1 MSTLKADTIQAAT
14 TNGNLAISNQG
25 TGGIAIDGMPHRN
38 LIINGDMRIAAR
50 GTSFAA
56 AAVNTYTLDR
66 WEWMKVGTGVVTVTQ
81 DTDAP
86 TPAEAGTDYKF
97 SFKVD
102 VTTADA
108 SIAASD
114 RYWIHQKIEGF
125 NTAHLGFGASS
136 AATITLSFW
145 VKAAKT
151 GAHYVNFTNSATD
164 RTYPASYSISVA
176 DTWEKKTIKV
186 VGDTSGTWIGATNGV
201 GLWVQFLLAAGTDHH
216 ATANTWSGT
225 ADQAGSDIV
234 NELDNTANNFYLTG
248 VQLEV
253 GAAATDFEHRDYA
266 SELARCSRYFERI
279 GGDRASQY
287 ISIGHTSATA
297 TCNIALPHR
306 KKRSNPTVT
315 VSGATHFNVA
325 QSGGANATTG
335 MGTLVGQTDVSQLV
349 ATVSGTPFDADGAAN
364 FQGDGTTNHY
374 IDIDAEL

>member
-1 MSTLKADTIQAAT
+1 MSTLKADTVTAAT

-38 LIINGDMRIAAR
+38 LIINGDMRIQQRSDVSNSTTAE
-50 GTSFAA
+50 
-56 AAVNTYTLDR
+56 YCLDR
-66 WEWMKVGTGVVTVTQ
+66 WKVNLWDGSAYIQHDTAQDTTVPSSTFTHSMKVTI
-81 DTDAP
+81 DA
-86 TPAEAGTDYKF
+86 G
-97 SFKVD
+97 
-102 VTTADA
+102 DA
-108 SIAASD
+108 SIAAGAVHIIQH
-114 RYWIHQKIEGF
+114 RIEG
-125 NTAHLGFGASS
+125 LVSDQLRFGTSDAKTV
-136 AATITLSFW
+136 TISFW
-145 VKAAKT
+145 IRSPVT
-151 GAHYVNFTNSATD
+151 GVHYVSLRNSALN
-164 RTYPASYSISVA
+164 RGYPAPYTISSA
-176 DTWEKKTIKV
+176 DTWEHHSVTIP
-186 VGDTSGTWIGATNGV
+186 GDTSGTWLTTNGV
-201 GLWVQFLLAAGTDHH
+201 GIRLSWCFGAGSTYQ
-216 ATANTWSGT
+216 GT
-225 ADQAGSDIV
+225 ASSWEGANDVAASDQV
-234 NELDNTANNFYLTG
+234 NAVASSADVIYLTG
-248 VQLEV
+248 CQLEV

-315 VSGATHFNVA
+315 VSGATHFNVS

-335 MGTLVGQTDVSQLV
+335 MGTLTGQTDVSQLV